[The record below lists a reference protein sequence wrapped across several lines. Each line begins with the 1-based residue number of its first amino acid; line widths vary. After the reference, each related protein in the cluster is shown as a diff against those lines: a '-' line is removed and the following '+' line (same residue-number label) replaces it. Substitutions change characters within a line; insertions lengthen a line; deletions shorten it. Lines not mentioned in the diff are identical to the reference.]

1 MTGVLILAHGS
12 RRKETEN
19 TLLKIIEMVK
29 AELRADLNTTLIEY
43 AFLQFSKNNLETAL
57 HKLVDQGVTEIKI
70 IPYFLFNGVHILE
83 DIPAEI
89 NDFLEAYP
97 EIKIS
102 FGQTLGADKRLA
114 DIIVDRVREMDFTT
128 KNKDE

>member
-12 RRKETEN
+12 RRNETEN
-19 TLLKIIEMVK
+19 TLLKIIDMVK

-57 HKLVDQGVTEIKI
+57 NKLVDHGVTEIKI

-89 NDFLEAYP
+89 NEFLEAYP
-97 EIKIS
+97 EMKIS
-102 FGQTLGADKRLA
+102 LGQTLGADKRLA

-128 KNKDE
+128 NN

>member
-1 MTGVLILAHGS
+1 MTGILILAHGS
-12 RRKETEN
+12 RHFETEN

-29 AELRADLNTTLIEY
+29 EELRANFNSNLIEY
-43 AFLQFSKNNLETAL
+43 AFLQFSRNNLVTAL
-57 HKLVDQGVTEIKI
+57 KKLVDHGVKEIKI

-89 NDFLEAYP
+89 NEFLESYP

-102 FGQTLGADKRLA
+102 FGQTLGVDKRLA
-114 DIIVDRVREMDFTT
+114 DIIVDRVREMGI
-128 KNKDE
+128 EA